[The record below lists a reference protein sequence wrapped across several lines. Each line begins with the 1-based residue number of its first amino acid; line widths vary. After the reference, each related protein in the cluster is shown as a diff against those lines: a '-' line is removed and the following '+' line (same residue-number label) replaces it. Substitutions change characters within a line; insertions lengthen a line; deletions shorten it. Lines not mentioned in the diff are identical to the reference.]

1 MSETNWAASEKLVMS
16 KLDTLETGFKEL
28 TEAVT
33 RLRIEM
39 EKMKLKSGIWGL
51 IGSALPV
58 VAGLAWLALKGYQ

>member
-1 MSETNWAASEKLVMS
+1 MSDTNWATSEKLVMS
-16 KLDTLETGFKEL
+16 KLDTLDTGFKEL

>member
-1 MSETNWAASEKLVMS
+1 MSDTNWAASEKLVMS